1 MLLAETPAAPR
12 PIAVIPIGEGTTLPA
27 MQLAEE
33 LRAAGQHVEFGFRGK
48 VGQRLKRAA
57 QQNARYAVLLGEDEL
72 AAGKVVLRDLDRS
85 EQRSVDRAGLAS
97 LLGG

>member
-1 MLLAETPAAPR
+1 M
-12 PIAVIPIGEGTTLPA
+12 IPIGDAMALPA

-33 LRAAGQHVEFGFRGK
+33 LRAAGHPVEFGLRGK

-85 EQRSVDRAGLAS
+85 EQHEVARMDLPSRIAGLFAA
-97 LLGG
+97 